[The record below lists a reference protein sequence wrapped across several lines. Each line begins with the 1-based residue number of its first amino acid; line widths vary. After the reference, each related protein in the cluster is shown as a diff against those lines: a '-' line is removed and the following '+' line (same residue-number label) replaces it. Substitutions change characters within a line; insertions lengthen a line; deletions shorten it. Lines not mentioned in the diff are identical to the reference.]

1 VSEQLDPVS
10 LAKFRILVAVAQA
23 DGNLAP
29 EEEEALR
36 GALGTHA
43 DILDGLLEEEID
55 VDAEIDKLSEDD
67 RRQVYQSAFALAY
80 SDGHAQTFEVA
91 ILKKLVP
98 NKGEESLLGQ
108 VMGETL
114 DTFVPGRIIAEPDPA
129 KRDSEILEDTF
140 KYSAL
145 AAVAGM
151 MPVPGVAVVADIAV
165 VALQGKLV
173 HDIGQYW
180 GHQLDQKAVRGFLG
194 AAAGSI
200 GLRIAVNNVAR
211 FVPGWGSAFAGATSF
226 ATTYAIGR
234 AANAWFA
241 AGRDMTDQ
249 ELGEIFKAAK
259 AKGREEYDQR
269 GDEVAAVRKEHAE
282 ALEELNR
289 QLADGEIDRATFEAE
304 VANLGL
310 R

>member
-1 VSEQLDPVS
+1 MTQLDPTS

-23 DGNLAP
+23 DGKFTS
-29 EEEEALR
+29 EEESVLR
-36 GALGTHA
+36 GALGSHA
-43 DILDGLLEEEID
+43 DILDDLLGEQID
-55 VDAEIDKLSEDD
+55 VDAEIAALSDDD

-80 SDGHAQTFEVA
+80 ADGHAQTFEVA

-98 NKGEESLLGQ
+98 NKGEQSLLGQ

-114 DTFVPGRIIAEPDPA
+114 DTFVPGRIVAEPDPA

-151 MPVPGVAVVADIAV
+151 TPVPGVAVVADIAV

-180 GHQLDQKAVRGFLG
+180 GHALDQKAVRGFLG

-200 GLRIAVNNVAR
+200 GLRIAVNNMAR

-226 ATTYAIGR
+226 ASTYAIGR

-241 AGRDMTDQ
+241 AGRDLSDQ
-249 ELGEIFKAAK
+249 ELSSIFKTAQ
-259 AKGREEYDQR
+259 AKGREEFKQH
-269 GDEVAAVRKEHAE
+269 GDDVAAARQAHAD
-282 ALEELNR
+282 ALAELN
-289 QLADGEIDRATFEAE
+289 QKLAEGAIDRATFEAE

>member
-1 VSEQLDPVS
+1 VSQLDS
-10 LAKFRILVAVAQA
+10 TTLAKIRILVAVALA
-23 DGNLAP
+23 DGKFSA

-36 GALGTHA
+36 GALGQHA
-43 DILDGLLEEEID
+43 HLIDDIMAEDID
-55 VDAEIDKLSEDD
+55 VDAEIAKLSDEE
-67 RRQVYQSAFALAY
+67 RRSVYQSAFAITYA
-80 SDGHAQTFEVA
+80 DGHAQTFEVA

-98 NKGEESLLGQ
+98 NKGEESLVGQ

-114 DTFVPGRIIAEPDPA
+114 DTFLPGRIVAEADPA
-129 KRDSEILEDTF
+129 QRDSEILEDTF

-165 VALQGKLV
+165 VAIQGKLV

-180 GHQLDQKAVRGFLG
+180 GHTLDQTAVRGFLG

-200 GLRIAVNNVAR
+200 GLRIAVNNLAR
-211 FVPGWGSAFAGATSF
+211 LVPGWGSAFAGTTSF

-241 AGRDMTDQ
+241 AGRDLSEQ
-249 ELGEIFKAAK
+249 EISEIFKAAK
-259 AKGREEYDQR
+259 ISGQAKYKERED
-269 GDEVAAVRKEHAE
+269 DVAAARQAHADSL
-282 ALEELNR
+282 AQLNQ
-289 QLADGEIDRATFEAE
+289 QLTDGQIDRATFEQE